1 MQHISLPNDDTIAAI
16 ATPLGRG
23 GIAVIRVS
31 GKESIDIFRKV
42 FKRPEGSRGV
52 LEFES
57 HRLYKGQVID
67 SSSDKSIDN
76 VLGVVMKSPH
86 SYTGEDVVEIHCH
99 GGYLA
104 PKKILGILFDAGA
117 RPAQAGEF
125 TLRAFL
131 NGRID
136 LSQAEAVVDIINAQT
151 EEGLKQAELQLEGIL
166 SKKITEHKEKLLDIL
181 AEVEANVDFPEEDIE
196 PMAKESMIARTQ
208 VVINEL
214 KKLVETYE
222 HGRIIKN
229 GIYTAILGKPNVG
242 KSSLLNQLVMK
253 DRAIVTPYPG
263 TTRDFIEETI
273 DIKGIPLRLVDT
285 AGLRSTADEIESI
298 GVELTKKK
306 ISEAEFIIVVIDGS
320 IGLDEDDISILRD
333 LRDRIA
339 IIAINKID
347 IPQVIKEETVREFSP
362 NLKIIRIS
370 AKQGA
375 GLEELKIA
383 IYETFLGNKKIY
395 HGTEVILSELRHKV
409 AIQKAEKSLNSF
421 LESLKRG
428 DSPEFLAVDLRYA
441 MDSLGEITGEITTE
455 DILGKVFSKFCIGK

>member
-16 ATPLGRG
+16 ATPLGQG
-23 GIAVIRVS
+23 GISIIRVS
-31 GKESIDIFRKV
+31 GKNSIEILRKV

-57 HRLYKGQVID
+57 HRLYKGQIID
-67 SSSDKSIDN
+67 SSSDNSIDN

-86 SYTGEDVVEIHCH
+86 SYTGEDIVEIHCH

-166 SKKITEHKEKLLDIL
+166 SKKINEHKEKLLDIL

-196 PMAKESMIARTQ
+196 PMAKESMISRTQ

-253 DRAIVTPYPG
+253 ERAIVTPYPG

-306 ISEAEFIIVVIDGS
+306 IYEAEFIIVVIDGS

-347 IPQVIKEETVREFSP
+347 IPQVVKEETVREFSP
-362 NLKIIRIS
+362 NLKIIKIS
-370 AKQGA
+370 AKQGT